1 MQKRNNETKSR
12 DMAKRNGIEETGQ
25 PCGTVAPGQVSPET
39 SASDSDGGDVREVIR
54 ESLTLQ
60 GQAVLDLLKTHGL
73 SPLVRGFELRVGG
86 LLGGG
91 WSVVVHRGENGGWKG
106 TTTVFYGDSIALGDE
121 ERKALPQSINP
132 QTGDNATLGRLDAI
146 RSEAYQGNDAPTSGG
161 EGGGGASVDGAQK
174 HQDDAPI
181 LRPRYEGGDCED
193 FEWEGVDADGDE
205 VSVCAVRNVVWFWEE
220 DRHARMAY
228 PTHEQAFK
236 AADALAKSIAKIGET
251 K

>member
-12 DMAKRNGIEETGQ
+12 DMATRNGIEETGQ

-39 SASDSDGGDVREVIR
+39 SAIDSDGGDVREVIR

-161 EGGGGASVDGAQK
+161 EGGGGCGSDGSQVN
-174 HQDDAPI
+174 QDDPPI
-181 LRPRYEGGDCED
+181 LRPCHERRDCKD
-193 FEWEGVDADGDE
+193 FGWEGVDGDGDNTL
-205 VSVCAVRNVVWFWEE
+205 VSVHGNYLRIRQFDE
-220 DRHARMAY
+220 DLMVKY

-236 AADALAKSIAKIGET
+236 AADALAKGIAKIGET